1 MDDAGS
7 SGYLQAPERGGA
19 QLALPQGSKGA
30 GERYIDT
37 AAKPHMRSDVGDVH
51 SAANLRGDR

>member
-7 SGYLQAPERGGA
+7 AGYIQAPERGGA
-19 QLALPQGSKGA
+19 QLALPQGSKGV
-30 GERYIDT
+30 GERHLAT
-37 AAKPHMRSDVGDVH
+37 VAKPHMRSDVGDVH